1 MARNATSFGADHVIG
16 AVRIFTAFGFG
27 VNDGIVGNAH
37 AESVHAVGID
47 AAVTLPDAFQGRIDR
62 IVHGV
67 VDRIVNGDVDRIV
80 NGVVDRIVNGVVDW
94 IVDWI
99 VYGVR
104 IVAIVAIVATAIAGT
119 TSTVVASV
127 VIGIVAVPFAS
138 PVIPPA
144 V

>member
-80 NGVVDRIVNGVVDW
+80 NGVVDW